1 MEDKTKNWT
10 RNSSETFYPKNC
22 CFFLDS
28 LRKISTIMMIFRE
41 KTHWTTEQKKKH
53 QPKLIR
59 WISCVWMYSKDLEKQ
74 EITKKKALEKVQT
87 KLLCNI
93 CFVEGKYNRLTREMW
108 YRWRWCVCVYKD
120 FSKTLVQKPRTT
132 SISKFFFVFLLLFF
146 DILHFQIISNGSCSA
161 ASIFI
166 LLSTSIF
173 AVKIL
178 YARKKIMWSNKE
190 KCIKRSLIRKQVH
203 HQNEWL
209 STTFFLARRFSIFS
223 FMFWTRQGEKKTPKN
238 YNNQQPKSSSN
249 TQKRAKR
256 EEQK

>member
-1 MEDKTKNWT
+1 M
-10 RNSSETFYPKNC
+10 
-22 CFFLDS
+22 
-28 LRKISTIMMIFRE
+28 
-41 KTHWTTEQKKKH
+41 
-53 QPKLIR
+53 
-59 WISCVWMYSKDLEKQ
+59 
-74 EITKKKALEKVQT
+74 QT

-173 AVKIL
+173 AVEIL